1 MASLLSNLSWKFAE
15 RIASQAVSFVVSIVL
30 ARILAPSDYGAIAM
44 VMIFVTLANVIAEG
58 GFSSALIQKK
68 DADKLDFSTVF
79 YFSLVFSI
87 VLYVILYVAAPSISL
102 FYGNGY
108 EVLTPV
114 LRVIGI
120 QVIIYAVNSVQQA
133 YVSKKMMFQKFFWST
148 LVGTIV
154 SAILGLAMAY
164 SGCGIW
170 ALVGQQLSMT
180 VTNVLVLYIV
190 TRKLPGLMFSFER
203 LKGLFNYGAKIL
215 GASLLVSLFLDL
227 RSLIIGK
234 LYSAKDLAFFDRG
247 RQFPNLIVVNVNSSV
262 GAVLFPKMSEQQD
275 DTQKIKET
283 CRMSIRFSS
292 FVMMP
297 LMMGLAACGG
307 PLIRLLLTD
316 KWIDCVPFLQLFCI
330 IYMFYPMHTANMQ
343 AIKALGHSGTFLKLE
358 LLKKIIE
365 LICLVLVMKISVI
378 AIAVNMAI
386 LTTLF
391 TFINAFPNVKYLNYS
406 FVEQMKDI
414 TPPIVMSTIM
424 GVSVYLLG
432 QLLTFS
438 DYLNL
443 LVQIIVCISIYVSLS
458 ILTKNAEMKFILKLL
473 FKSKLHG

>member
-79 YFSLVFSI
+79 YFSIAFSI
-87 VLYVILYVAAPSISL
+87 VLYVTLYFAAPYISL
-102 FYGNGY
+102 FYGEGY
-108 EVLTPV
+108 EILTPV
-114 LRVIGI
+114 LRVIGL
-120 QVIIYAVNSVQQA
+120 QVIIYAANLVQQA

-148 LVGTIV
+148 LIGTIV
-154 SAILGLAMAY
+154 SAIIGLAMAY
-164 SGCGIW
+164 SGYGIW
-170 ALVGQQLSMT
+170 ALVGQQLSMAI
-180 VTNVLVLYIV
+180 TNIIVLYLV
-190 TRKLPGLMFSFER
+190 TRKLPGVMFSYER

-275 DTQKIKET
+275 DNQKIKET

-297 LMMGLAACGG
+297 LMMGLAACGE
-307 PLIRLLLTD
+307 PLIRLLLTN
-316 KWIDCVPFLQLFCI
+316 KWIDCVPFLQLFCV

-358 LLKKIIE
+358 VLKKAIE
-365 LICLVLVMKISVI
+365 LICLFLVMRISVI

-391 TFINAFPNVKYLNYS
+391 TFINAIPNIKYLNYS

-414 TPPIVMSTIM
+414 LPSIVMSTTM
-424 GVSVYLLG
+424 GTIVYFLGRLLPFSD
-432 QLLTFS
+432 LLT
-438 DYLNL
+438 
-443 LVQIIVCISIYVSLS
+443 LVIQIIVGMSIYVILSL
-458 ILTKNAEMKFILKLL
+458 LTKNAEIEFLINLILKR
-473 FKSKLHG
+473 KHHE

>member
-1 MASLLSNLSWKFAE
+1 
-15 RIASQAVSFVVSIVL
+15 
-30 ARILAPSDYGAIAM
+30 M

-79 YFSLVFSI
+79 YFSIAFSI
-87 VLYVILYVAAPSISL
+87 VLYVTLYFAAPYISL
-102 FYGNGY
+102 FYGEGY
-108 EVLTPV
+108 EILTPV
-114 LRVIGI
+114 LRVIGL
-120 QVIIYAVNSVQQA
+120 QVIIYAANSVQQA

-148 LVGTIV
+148 LIGTIV
-154 SAILGLAMAY
+154 SAIIGLAMAY
-164 SGCGIW
+164 SGYGIW
-170 ALVGQQLSMT
+170 ALVGQQLSMAI
-180 VTNVLVLYIV
+180 TNIIVLYLV
-190 TRKLPGLMFSFER
+190 TRKLPGVMFSYER

-275 DTQKIKET
+275 DNQKIKET

-297 LMMGLAACGG
+297 LMMGLAACGE
-307 PLIRLLLTD
+307 PLIRLLLTN
-316 KWIDCVPFLQLFCI
+316 KWIDCVPFLQLFCV

-358 LLKKIIE
+358 VLKKAIE
-365 LICLVLVMKISVI
+365 LICLFLVMRISVI

-391 TFINAFPNVKYLNYS
+391 TFINAIPNIKYLNYS

-414 TPPIVMSTIM
+414 LPSIVMSTTM
-424 GVSVYLLG
+424 GTIVYFLGRLLPFSD
-432 QLLTFS
+432 LLT
-438 DYLNL
+438 
-443 LVQIIVCISIYVSLS
+443 LVIQIIVGMSIYVILSL
-458 ILTKNAEMKFILKLL
+458 LTKNAEIEFLINLILKR
-473 FKSKLHG
+473 KHHE

>member
-1 MASLLSNLSWKFAE
+1 MASLLSSLSWKFAE

-44 VMIFVTLANVIAEG
+44 VMIFVTLANVIVEG

-68 DADKLDFSTVF
+68 NADKLDFSTVF

-87 VLYVILYVAAPSISL
+87 VLYAILYVAAPSISR
-102 FYGNGY
+102 FYGDGY

-120 QVIIYAVNSVQQA
+120 QVVIYAVNSVQQA

-154 SAILGLAMAY
+154 SAILGLVMAY
-164 SGCGIW
+164 RGCGIW
-170 ALVGQQLSMT
+170 SLVGQQLSMT

-190 TRKLPGLMFSFER
+190 TKKLPGLMFSFER
-203 LKGLFNYGAKIL
+203 LKSLFNYGAKIL

-262 GAVLFPKMSEQQD
+262 GAVLFPKMSEEQD
-275 DTQKIKET
+275 DTKRIKET

-297 LMMGLAACGG
+297 LMMGLAACGE

-330 IYMFYPMHTANMQ
+330 IYMFYPIHTANMQ

-365 LICLVLVMKISVI
+365 IICLVLVMKISVI
-378 AIAVNMAI
+378 AIAVNMAV

-391 TFINAFPNVKYLNYS
+391 TFINAFPNIKYLNYS
-406 FVEQMKDI
+406 FIEQMKDI
-414 TPPIVMSTIM
+414 APPIAMSTIM
-424 GVSVYLLG
+424 AVSVYCLG
-432 QLLTFS
+432 QMLSFPDYFDLLI
-438 DYLNL
+438 
-443 LVQIIVCISIYVSLS
+443 QIVVGISIYVTLS

>member
-102 FYGNGY
+102 FYGDGY

-307 PLIRLLLTD
+307 SLIRLLLTD

-414 TPPIVMSTIM
+414 IPPIVMSTIM

-443 LVQIIVCISIYVSLS
+443 LVQIIVGISIYVSLS